1 LIFVQNV
8 QWLDILI
15 HWENVNLAHH
25 LILFVIGAQLKISVL
40 HVQAINIILKLLPHL
55 QLVAYSALR
64 LMMGVHTVKD
74 MHRVIYSF
82 NVWNVRMIIIIC
94 KSSFVIFVVYL
105 IVSAVVV
112 IRIKNVFSVCRRN
125 ILLISTKYVCLVL
138 HHCNFVKSV
147 KISKSVWNAN
157 LIILWTPL
165 SNAKNAQ
172 NTLNIVYNV
181 HNKTNVNPA
190 KKITS

>member
-1 LIFVQNV
+1 MIFVQNV

-15 HWENVNLAHH
+15 HWENVNFAHH

-40 HVQAINIILKLLPHL
+40 HVQAINIILKLSPHL

-82 NVWNVRMIIIIC
+82 NVWDVRMIIIIC
-94 KSSFVIFVVYL
+94 RSSFVIFVVYL

-125 ILLISTKYVCLVL
+125 ILLMSIKYVCLVL
-138 HHCNFVKSV
+138 HHYNFVKSV
-147 KISKSVWNAN
+147 KISKSVWNAS
-157 LIILWTPL
+157 LLILWTPL

-172 NTLNIVYNV
+172 NILNIVYNV